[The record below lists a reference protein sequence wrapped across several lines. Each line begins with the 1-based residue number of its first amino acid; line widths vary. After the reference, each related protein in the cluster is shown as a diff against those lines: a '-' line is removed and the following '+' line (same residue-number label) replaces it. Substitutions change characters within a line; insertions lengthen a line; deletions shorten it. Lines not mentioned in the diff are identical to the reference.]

1 MGHGLLAGDGIR
13 VKDAL
18 AVVGVEDDD
27 AAVAVV
33 QKVAAHLHDAGDVH
47 GPRDDGGVAL
57 LVALGRD
64 NAQDHPRRDAEQVAG
79 HQHLRREDHRMVQ
92 RQPDAGPVGKD
103 IHHPAGRV
111 EDIHAAQLHI
121 GVILHVGQL
130 VGIAVAHA
138 VHCFGGT
145 DARLDLEADLIHE
158 ALVLQHHAL
167 EQKDG
172 LFGRAAAL
180 RHGVQFGLGRFHGV
194 VQQPLL
200 PLRAEGAG
208 AEALRPALHPAHL
221 PQHEAGRS
229 GMSLID
235 FHSSTPSSTGA
246 VRVR

>member
-1 MGHGLLAGDGIR
+1 M
-13 VKDAL
+13 
-18 AVVGVEDDD
+18 
-27 AAVAVV
+27 
-33 QKVAAHLHDAGDVH
+33 
-47 GPRDDGGVAL
+47 
-57 LVALGRD
+57 
-64 NAQDHPRRDAEQVAG
+64 
-79 HQHLRREDHRMVQ
+79 
-92 RQPDAGPVGKD
+92 
-103 IHHPAGRV
+103 
-111 EDIHAAQLHI
+111 
-121 GVILHVGQL
+121 GQL

-138 VHCFGGT
+138 VHRFGGT

-235 FHSSTPSSTGA
+235 FHGSTPSSTGA